1 MYNNFVPTRAAG
13 RQIMPTPL
21 LITAPFEVFRPSN
34 GTTLILISCKTLLIK
49 DHTHNHA
56 HGISCLLVRR
66 IQNWFYLSTYFILL
80 GHPNK
85 SFRNWWILHCPYI
98 QSNSAISTD
107 WMVKVVQ
114 VWENNHST
122 RVGSDSKKKRLSLQ
136 IKASVGALN

>member
-1 MYNNFVPTRAAG
+1 MYNNFVPTRGTDYAHPIATH
-13 RQIMPTPL
+13 TPL
-21 LITAPFEVFRPSN
+21 RGFQTFQRHYIDTYKLQNSAYQRP
-34 GTTLILISCKTLLIK
+34 
-49 DHTHNHA
+49 HTHNHA

-66 IQNWFYLSTYFILL
+66 IQNWFYLPTYFILL

-114 VWENNHST
+114 VWENNYST
-122 RVGSDSKKKRLSLQ
+122 RVGSDSKKKRLFVSLQ